1 MNMEFERRLAILRGS
16 TNKHGNHLQNY
27 HYEDLERL
35 CNTYD
40 ELELKNPAVIID
52 TNHSNSNKN
61 PFEQPRIVM
70 DVLNSCRHNDRI
82 AKLVKGFMIESY
94 IEDGCQKIG
103 EGVYGKSITDP
114 CLGWEKTEKLIYDIA
129 EKI

>member
-1 MNMEFERRLAILRGS
+1 M
-16 TNKHGNHLQNY
+16 QNY

-70 DVLNSCRHNDRI
+70 DALNSCRH
-82 AKLVKGFMIESY
+82 
-94 IEDGCQKIG
+94 
-103 EGVYGKSITDP
+103 
-114 CLGWEKTEKLIYDIA
+114 